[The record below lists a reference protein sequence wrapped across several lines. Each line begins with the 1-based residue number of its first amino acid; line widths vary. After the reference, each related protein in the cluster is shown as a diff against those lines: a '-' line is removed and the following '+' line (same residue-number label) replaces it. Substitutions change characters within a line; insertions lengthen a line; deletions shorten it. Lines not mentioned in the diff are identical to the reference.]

1 MNYDG
6 SRDGDQ
12 NGRPEAAGSDGPGA
26 TTPIVLTAELG
37 KDLLIPDGAWTLGGQ
52 YVRQGADLLIK
63 GADGQLVVVR
73 GFFNLA
79 SPPDLHTDSGA
90 VINAQLATRLA
101 GPLAQGEVAQAGPQQ
116 AGPSE
121 PIGKVTTATCVV
133 EGTRANGTKVV
144 LKTGDAVHWL
154 RIEGIVEELYDV
166 VFLPGVRR
174 PMAYGFKSD
183 EIRRTLNVGGFGTL

>member
-37 KDLLIPDGAWTLGGQ
+37 KDLLIPDGAWILGGQ

-101 GPLAQGEVAQAGPQQ
+101 GPQ